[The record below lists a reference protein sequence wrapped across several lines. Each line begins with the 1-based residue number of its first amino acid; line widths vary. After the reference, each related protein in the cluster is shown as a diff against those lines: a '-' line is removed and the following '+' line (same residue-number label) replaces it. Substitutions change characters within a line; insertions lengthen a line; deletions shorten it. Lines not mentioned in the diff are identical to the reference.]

1 MLRRHQR
8 RELLE
13 RQLEVAVVVEAVDD
27 HVRERAVA
35 LAHRRDHQ
43 LVAQVLL
50 QRGLRVVG
58 AAPVI
63 LVALHRRRA
72 RLLLR
77 HDDVVE
83 RCRVAQRGLRWL
95 GIVFEKRIG
104 GERLLHFLRE
114 L

>member
-1 MLRRHQR
+1 M
-8 RELLE
+8 
-13 RQLEVAVVVEAVDD
+13 
-27 HVRERAVA
+27 
-35 LAHRRDHQ
+35 
-43 LVAQVLL
+43 LL
-50 QRGLRVVG
+50 QRRLRVVG

-83 RCRVAQRGLRWL
+83 RCRVAQCGLRWL
-95 GIVFEKRIG
+95 GVLFEKRIG

-114 L
+114 LQRGHLEKLQRLLDLRRKREMLPQP